1 MSYET
6 GYYSVG
12 DLELSTFRLEG
23 HRGVLEV
30 FSDGGAIAMLDRSEV
45 VELVQLLQTLLDR
58 GEV

>member
-23 HRGVLEV
+23 RLGVLEV
-30 FSDGGAIAMLDRSEV
+30 ISEYGAIALLERSEV